1 MKLFGGY
8 SGAGRGL
15 RDLLEIRPGVTAL
28 IGGGGKT
35 TLLYHLAG
43 ELSRRGTVAITTT
56 THIKKP
62 DQFPFADG
70 WEAAKTALA
79 ERGFVCIGTEAEDGK
94 LTAPGFEGWE
104 TLAEYVLVEADG
116 AKMLPLKAHD
126 DHEPVIPAGCDN
138 VICVVGASGF
148 GQPVQMAAHRPERYA
163 ALADTSEGT
172 KVTPEIAAAV
182 IRAEGLHTR
191 VFLNQTDAAGKLF
204 GTSQTK
210 EFAKAMDCPVVAG
223 SLRQGTW
230 QKLR

>member
-1 MKLFGGY
+1 MSIFGTRKLY
-8 SGAGRGL
+8 E
-15 RDLLEIRPGVTAL
+15 LLQVEKGVTAL

-35 TLLYHLAG
+35 SLMYHLAG
-43 ELSRRGTVAITTT
+43 ELRGKGTVLICTT
-56 THIKKP
+56 THIRKP
-62 DQFPFADG
+62 EQFPFAETAE
-70 WEAAKTALA
+70 EAAALL
-79 ERGFVCIGTEAEDGK
+79 EKGGIVCIGAADEGEK
-94 LTAPGFEGWE
+94 LTAPAFDGWE
-104 TLAEYVLVEADG
+104 TMADYVIVEADG
-116 AKMLPLKAHD
+116 AKMRPLKAHAE
-126 DHEPVIPAGCDN
+126 HEPVIPAGCGN
-138 VICVVGASGF
+138 VIYVVGMSGF
-148 GQPVQMAAHRPERYA
+148 GQPIAVSAHRPERYA